1 MTKLEYFFPRL
12 NGWVSLSLEEYVNIL
27 FSQDD
32 QKLHFV
38 KNLRHLPLKLKLEPE
53 EIIENFPTSHLISGN
68 FIEIQLK
75 QELNISASNQKGA
88 LQINS
93 KEDENSKEYD
103 IWVQAKIVSFDIGN
117 NLLFL
122 EYNDQIIIVDDL
134 SKIRSLSEKR
144 MAKIDLVLYFIKKI
158 STSDYKSFKKEFDD
172 LKNESNKILYQES
185 NLIKSNL
192 IIVLEKNC
200 VNNLKIL
207 KEFEEKYGNSREGE
221 SNTNSEF
228 GITSRSGHS
237 EEDSEKN
244 ENKSRKSKNSKNSNN
259 VHDEEDLLNQI
270 NNFKF
275 KQIFNFN
282 TLFKKDAEKILKNVF
297 IKNKFFVTVNNTEE
311 FKIILYSNDEN
322 DFNEEKVNF
331 EREYKDYV
339 LNFEGSFN
347 KNEASSLAKKA
358 NVKYIYF
365 GKNFIY
371 LIGDEK
377 SISNFK
383 TVFNVNMEYTKE
395 ILKTNKETENIK
407 KELHNLR
414 KKHKIK

>member
-1 MTKLEYFFPRL
+1 MTKLEYYFPRL

-27 FSQDD
+27 FGQDD
-32 QKLHFV
+32 QKLHFI
-38 KNLRHLPLKLKLEPE
+38 KNIRHLPLKLKLESEDIP
-53 EIIENFPTSHLISGN
+53 ENFPTSHLISGN
-68 FIEIQLK
+68 FIEIQLR
-75 QELNISASNQKGA
+75 QELNISASSQKGA
-88 LQINS
+88 LQINP

-103 IWVQAKIVSFDIGN
+103 IWAQAKIVSFDIGN

-134 SKIRSLSEKR
+134 SKIRSLSEKK
-144 MAKIDLVLYFIKKI
+144 MPKMDLVLYFIKKI
-158 STSDYKSFKKEFDD
+158 SSSDYKSFKKEFDD
-172 LKNESNKILYQES
+172 LKTDSNKILYQES
-185 NLIKSNL
+185 NEIKSNL

-200 VNNLKIL
+200 LNNLKIL
-207 KEFEEKYGNSREGE
+207 KEFEEKYGNTRDGE

-237 EEDSEKN
+237 EEESEKN
-244 ENKSRKSKNSKNSNN
+244 ENKSRKSRNSNP

-275 KQIFNFN
+275 KEIFNFN
-282 TLFKKDAEKILKNVF
+282 ILFKKDAEKILKNIF
-297 IKNKFFVTVNNTEE
+297 TKNKYFVSAPNAEE
-311 FKIILYSNDEN
+311 FKIILYSNNEN

-331 EREYKDYV
+331 EREYKDYA
-339 LNFEGSFN
+339 LNFEGTLN
-347 KNEASSLAKKA
+347 KNEVSSLAKKA
-358 NVKYIYF
+358 NVKNIYF

-371 LIGDEK
+371 LIADEK

-383 TVFNVNMEYTKE
+383 TVFNVTMKYTKE
-395 ILKTNKETENIK
+395 IQKTNKETETIK
-407 KELHNLR
+407 KELDNFK